1 MREPVR
7 CGVQLASGW
16 YEYRSDFARR
26 HFIDGWN
33 QRRLEVALEMG
44 RLEGALEVARDILLA
59 IAGRHG
65 PVPDG
70 IQARVA
76 ACDDLA
82 RLRALTLELADDV
95 DEPAVEALLAA
106 LAAAG

>member
-1 MREPVR
+1 MTSER
-7 CGVQLASGW
+7 GLAG
-16 YEYRSDFARR
+16 ARGLLWVGACPR
-26 HFIDGWN
+26 A
-33 QRRLEVALEMG
+33 ALG

-76 ACDDLA
+76 ACEDLA
-82 RLRALTLELADDV
+82 RLRALTLDLADDV